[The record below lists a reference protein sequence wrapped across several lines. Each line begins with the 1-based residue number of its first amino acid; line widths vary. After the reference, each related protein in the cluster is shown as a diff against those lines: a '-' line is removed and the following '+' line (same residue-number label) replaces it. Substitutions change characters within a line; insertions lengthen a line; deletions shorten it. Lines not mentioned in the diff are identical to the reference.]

1 MIDFGASEDPA
12 AIVEHVDHREGLWA
26 VGKPAVGRGVQL
38 PEFAD
43 AAALPAPDGS
53 GRAVIGFGVGEVVF
67 DGPAA
72 DLSPIDL
79 EVALAEDFAGGKAV
93 GSRGAA
99 AEPFVQKPIYLG
111 GPVGGM
117 IAARTTRDPSRLL
130 VMSAGLE
137 IIAVDLVKTAAR
149 KAKSVGGGFD
159 FELAG
164 AEDGQ
169 YVTD

>member
-1 MIDFGASEDPA
+1 
-12 AIVEHVDHREGLWA
+12 
-26 VGKPAVGRGVQL
+26 
-38 PEFAD
+38 
-43 AAALPAPDGS
+43 
-53 GRAVIGFGVGEVVF
+53 
-67 DGPAA
+67 
-72 DLSPIDL
+72 
-79 EVALAEDFAGGKAV
+79 
-93 GSRGAA
+93 
-99 AEPFVQKPIYLG
+99 
-111 GPVGGM
+111 M